1 MIPLQRTILYSA
13 DSYINHYWTAVRNT
27 TEWNV
32 VMNELVLSG
41 NELAQLMLQGLPPS
55 MPGAHLGPYS
65 SLSENIV
72 LRVVADRVIRCTFVL
87 QRHA

>member
-1 MIPLQRTILYSA
+1 MIPLQRTPLYSV

-41 NELAQLMLQGLPPS
+41 NELTTLKLQALLPT
-55 MPGAHLGPYS
+55 MPGAHLGKS
-65 SLSENIV
+65 NLFTERELMLS
-72 LRVVADRVIRCTFVL
+72 RW
-87 QRHA
+87 